1 MNFVEEDPLIK
12 SRKNMHANPSIIK
25 CFFEEEAVISAKKRH
40 SLLDNNLK
48 NQLDKVIQ
56 NRNCVSNKNED
67 DFILKQK
74 ELARK
79 RSNISDF
86 DIILDAIDLYGQA
99 PLGRL
104 EQQHK
109 QNLKFFTYYLII

>member
-1 MNFVEEDPLIK
+1 ML
-12 SRKNMHANPSIIK
+12 
-25 CFFEEEAVISAKKRH
+25 FF
-40 SLLDNNLK
+40 
-48 NQLDKVIQ
+48 
-56 NRNCVSNKNED
+56 
-67 DFILKQK
+67 
-74 ELARK
+74 
-79 RSNISDF
+79 SDF